1 MIQIQNL
8 TKRFGD
14 RVAVDDMC
22 LHVDK
27 GETLALVGPNGA
39 GKTTL
44 FKVLCTLAKP
54 DAGKVEIAGLD
65 VVEHV
70 PEVRRRLGYMPDEF
84 GGYDLFN
91 AFEYLDYFAAAYG
104 LRRQARVAAIRDVMD
119 LCDLGPVK
127 DEAVGHLSRGLR
139 QRLML
144 AKTLLHDP
152 DLLILDEPAS
162 GLDPRARVEIRA
174 ILLELHRMGK
184 TILISSHIL
193 SELAEVSTRVAL
205 IERGNLVAIGALSE
219 LHQQITTRRAIR
231 IVTRVE
237 AEKAEA
243 ILRALPG
250 IEEVSREED
259 EILIV
264 PADGADDPDAILRT
278 LLDAGVGVRSYS
290 EEEPDLEKIFL
301 RLTKGEIQ

>member
-1 MIQIQNL
+1 MIHIENL

-14 RVAVDDMC
+14 RVAVDAMSLD
-22 LHVDK
+22 VDA
-27 GETLALVGPNGA
+27 GETLAVVGPNGA

-54 DAGKVEIAGLD
+54 DEGRVSIGGLD

-84 GGYDLFN
+84 GGYDLFS

-104 LRRQARVAAIRDVMD
+104 LKRRARVAAIRDVME

-127 DEAVGHLSRGLR
+127 DDAVGFLSRGLR

-174 ILLELHRMGK
+174 ILIELRRMGK

-193 SELAEVSTRVAL
+193 SELAEICTRVAL
-205 IERGNLVAIGALSE
+205 IEKGNLVALGGLSE
-219 LHQQITTRRAIR
+219 LHERITTRRAIR
-231 IVTRVE
+231 ILTRVE
-237 AEKAEA
+237 AARAEA
-243 ILRALPG
+243 ILRELPG
-250 IEEVSREED
+250 IDEVSREGD
-259 EILIV
+259 EIRIV
-264 PADGADDPDAILRT
+264 PTDGAEDPDAILRR
-278 LLDAGVGVRSYS
+278 LLEAGVGVRSYK